1 MNLQTKR
8 GYFGQ
13 NSPRSD
19 RSPLSEEALPHT
31 IKGCTEELEKVNA
44 SLVQLTRRHTR
55 LTTRLR
61 QLQLN
66 ITEESSIT
74 QFPDFWAPKDV
85 FTIKLENRIS
95 KATDISEISQMMSG
109 IASSPIPDQDEE
121 LDLCSPLIT
130 ALKTLQ
136 RRRGQQRGVKMWTKT
151 LANLFFMT
159 DVDGSG
165 LIDVNEYIEMIKE
178 LDLSDGLKS
187 VLAEK
192 FTSIDVDGS
201 GDITLSEF
209 VQFFHRFPS
218 FKQELLKHAE
228 NNSPYINEKTLN
240 WSQQLRQWLYC
251 TVEYPQYNIFSKIL
265 FCVDGILVM
274 VPVVIICLEAL
285 RPSYPIEWYKPEY
298 MWCSSI
304 FFAVEYLCGL
314 ATCRYKKVFLYNP
327 GHILDAISFMFW
339 IVYNTFGR
347 PGSLDP
353 MGFVIFR
360 VPRLVKIHHIF
371 NLEGLREDL
380 GIYMQTLTLAY
391 TSYGALT
398 GLLTFAILFFSLIMF
413 TFERGEYDMAR
424 RIWVRDAAE
433 GESPF
438 SNIYTC
444 FYFTVVTMTTLGYG
458 DVSPK
463 TYVGKAVAMM
473 TVLVGLCNLTFLIN
487 IVGDCFEDV
496 FREYILRRS
505 HKLEEEHSKYICKC
519 IEDERRRYSK
529 FRSCMPVCTKRVV
542 NVPTVQLVQ

>member
-1 MNLQTKR
+1 MILSPKR
-8 GYFGQ
+8 GHYGQ
-13 NSPRSD
+13 NSPGSE

-31 IKGCTEELEKVNA
+31 IRGCTEELEKVNA
-44 SLVQLTRRHTR
+44 SVVQLTRRHTR
-55 LTTRLR
+55 LTIRLR
-61 QLQLN
+61 QLQMN
-66 ITEESSIT
+66 ITEESSLTILSDV
-74 QFPDFWAPKDV
+74 QAQKDLV
-85 FTIKLENRIS
+85 TNRLEKRFS
-95 KATDISEISQMMSG
+95 KATDISEISHMMSG
-109 IASSPIPDQDEE
+109 IVSTPIPDQYDDF
-121 LDLCSPLIT
+121 DLCSPLIT

-151 LANLFFMT
+151 LANLFFLT

-165 LIDVNEYIEMIKE
+165 LIDVDEYIEMIKA
-178 LDLSDGLKS
+178 LDLSDDLKS
-187 VLAEK
+187 SLAK
-192 FTSIDVDGS
+192 KYTSIDVDGS
-201 GDITLSEF
+201 GGITLSEF
-209 VQFFHRFPS
+209 IQFFHKFPS

-228 NNSPYINEKTLN
+228 SNAPYINEKTLN
-240 WSQQLRQWLYC
+240 YSKWLRQWLYC

-285 RPSYPIEWYKPEY
+285 RPSYLIEWHEAEY
-298 MWCSSI
+298 MWCISI

-339 IVYNTFGR
+339 IVYNTFGS

-360 VPRLVKIHHIF
+360 VPRLVKVHHIF
-371 NLEGLREDL
+371 DLEGLREDL

-398 GLLTFAILFFSLIMF
+398 GLLTFAIIFFSLIMF
-413 TFERGEYDMAR
+413 TFERGEYDMAL
-424 RIWVRDAAE
+424 RIWVRDEEE

-444 FYFTVVTMTTLGYG
+444 FYFTIVTMTTLGYG

-473 TVLVGLCNLTFLIN
+473 TVLFGLCNLTFLIN

-505 HKLEEEHSKYICKC
+505 QKLEEEHSKYISKC
-519 IEDERRRYSK
+519 IEAEEKRSDKCISCLPVRRRK
-529 FRSCMPVCTKRVV
+529 PVK
-542 NVPTVQLVQ
+542 VPTVQLVQ

>member
-1 MNLQTKR
+1 MSLPPKR
-8 GYFGQ
+8 GYDGQ
-13 NSPRSD
+13 NAPRSE

-31 IKGCTEELEKVNA
+31 LRGCTEELEKVNA
-44 SLVQLTRRHTR
+44 LLVQLTRRHTR
-55 LTTRLR
+55 LTARLR
-61 QLQLN
+61 QLQQN
-66 ITEESSIT
+66 ITEESSFT
-74 QFPDFWAPKDV
+74 QLPDSEAPKDIV
-85 FTIKLENRIS
+85 TNILEKQITT
-95 KATDISEISQMMSG
+95 ATDSTEISHSMSL
-109 IASSPIPDQDEE
+109 IASTAIPNQDEV

-136 RRRGQQRGVKMWTKT
+136 LRRGQRRGVKMWTKT
-151 LANLFFMT
+151 LANLFCKT

-165 LIDVNEYIEMIKE
+165 LIDANEYIKMIKE
-178 LDLSDGLKS
+178 LDLSDDLKS
-187 VLAEK
+187 VLAGK
-192 FTSIDVDGS
+192 YSSIDVDGS
-201 GDITLSEF
+201 GGITQREF
-209 VQFFHRFPS
+209 VWFFHRFPS
-218 FKQELLKHAE
+218 FKKELLKHAT
-228 NNSPYINEKTLN
+228 NNAPYINKKTLTK
-240 WSQQLRQWLYC
+240 SQQLRQWLYC
-251 TVEYPQYNIFSKIL
+251 TVEYPQYNTFSKIL

-274 VPVVIICLEAL
+274 FPVVIICAEAL
-285 RPSYPIEWYKPEY
+285 RPSYPIVWYKAEY
-298 MWCSSI
+298 MWCISI

-314 ATCRYKKVFLYNP
+314 ATCRYKKVFLYDP
-327 GHILDAISFMFW
+327 SHILDAISFMFW
-339 IVYNTFGR
+339 IVYNTFGS
-347 PGSLDP
+347 PESLDP
-353 MGFVIFR
+353 MSFVVFR
-360 VPRLVKIHHIF
+360 ILRLVRIHHIF

-529 FRSCMPVCTKRVV
+529 FRTCMPVCTKRVV